1 MLEKK
6 PLHAIMNSKTDA
18 QGGLAVKAGKMALL
32 GLLTA
37 MALTIFMLEA
47 QLPPLLPVPG
57 VKLGLANIITV
68 FAVFALSPGDG
79 VLVLAARVFLG
90 AVFAGNFSTIFYS
103 AAGGACAILTTV
115 LLRRILTK
123 RQLWVAGCL
132 GAVAHA
138 LGQMAMAV
146 VLTGTPSLILYL
158 PVMIASAI
166 VTGLFTGLCA
176 QFLLNRGNLWKIIL
190 KWK

>member
-6 PLHAIMNSKTDA
+6 PLHAIMNSKTDV

-146 VLTGTPSLILYL
+146 VLTGTPSLMLYL